1 MKSKNYMGFCAKGT
15 AAVGVD
21 WVIASVEP
29 RGDYGLE
36 QCAIVRMDQR
46 VLWPCTKFTAALV
59 DRRKGIRPDL
69 I

>member
-1 MKSKNYMGFCAKGT
+1 MKSKNYRSFYTKGT
-15 AAVGVD
+15 TAVGAD

-29 RGDYGLE
+29 CGDYGLE

-59 DRRKGIRPDL
+59 DRRKGIWPDL